1 MERKHTFIVDASY
14 DFDSKITGIGMAIHQ
29 ADKPKRNGIHID
41 QLGEAYKGIPHRVI
55 EMLAIYR
62 ALEIGIE
69 RKYRIVRI
77 RSDYNQMRKKLKA
90 SYEEGKGFRREDLHG
105 EIMRITRSFELVQF
119 GYKPRRKNQMAHT
132 LARQAWIN
140 ETPIIRDDLILVCN
154 YQPQNG

>member
-29 ADKPKRNGIHID
+29 ADEPKRNGILID
-41 QLGEAYKGIPHRVI
+41 QLSEAYKGIPPRII

-69 RKYRIVRI
+69 RKYRIIRI
-77 RSDYNQMRKKLKA
+77 RSDHNQMRTKLKK
-90 SYEEGKGFRREDLHG
+90 SYEEGKGFQREDLYG
-105 EIMRITRSFELVQF
+105 EIMRITRSCELVQF

-132 LARQAWIN
+132 LARRARIN
-140 ETPIIRDDLILVCN
+140 EIPIIRDDLILVCN
-154 YQPQNG
+154 YKHENG